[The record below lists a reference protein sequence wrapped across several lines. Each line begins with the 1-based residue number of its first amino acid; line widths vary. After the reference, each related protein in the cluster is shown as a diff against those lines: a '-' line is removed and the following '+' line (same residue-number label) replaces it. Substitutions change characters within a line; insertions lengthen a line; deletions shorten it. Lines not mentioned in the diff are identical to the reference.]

1 MIKYTKVDKT
11 KKIENPVPRPNCEQ
25 TFQKLKQQ
33 FSERVENI
41 FMIVVITSKTTSG
54 KKGRWKENRYMSKY

>member
-1 MIKYTKVDKT
+1 MKVDKT
-11 KKIENPVPRPNCEQ
+11 KIEYPVHRPNCEQ

-41 FMIVVITSKTTSG
+41 FMIVVITSKTISG